1 MASID
6 KVLIFCILFII
17 DGFVTEKV
25 FMGDDNQMTVPV
37 MISRDQIK
45 KLQNQMLDAFRIRRP
60 SKNAHIPDEFVS
72 RYMTSLYKFIGKK
85 ESVTPTMNPAF
96 SYLDEST
103 HDNDFDFNKILSD
116 SNEFDSIVG
125 FVPKKVAADTE
136 LTKALGENLV
146 EVDFGG
152 PEDSIIEDSMRL
164 VHAELYFA
172 VENSSVPLDSIQA
185 YVTKGED
192 LVQITGG
199 QVTRMND
206 TNLLAFNVTKIVEKW
221 ILWPNAERRI
231 FVKLVNSD
239 GKSMSPEP
247 LLSKIH
253 TFGVGFLVESD
264 EDDDEVPYHRY
275 KRETS
280 SDNDIEEE
288 KSIEDPPT
296 VANTFKQRSIDIL
309 TRPKTGRCRLRTL
322 YIDFNDIGWGDFI
335 LAPLGFPAN
344 YCDGVCSFPLDV
356 SFNPS
361 NHATVQ
367 TLVHLI
373 DKNKTS
379 EALCAPISMGTPL
392 TFLLLADNR
401 VIIKKFSEMTVI
413 KCGCQ

>member
-1 MASID
+1 
-6 KVLIFCILFII
+6 
-17 DGFVTEKV
+17 
-25 FMGDDNQMTVPV
+25 
-37 MISRDQIK
+37 
-45 KLQNQMLDAFRIRRP
+45 
-60 SKNAHIPDEFVS
+60 
-72 RYMTSLYKFIGKK
+72 
-85 ESVTPTMNPAF
+85 
-96 SYLDEST
+96 
-103 HDNDFDFNKILSD
+103 
-116 SNEFDSIVG
+116 
-125 FVPKKVAADTE
+125 
-136 LTKALGENLV
+136 
-146 EVDFGG
+146 
-152 PEDSIIEDSMRL
+152 
-164 VHAELYFA
+164 
-172 VENSSVPLDSIQA
+172 
-185 YVTKGED
+185 
-192 LVQITGG
+192 
-199 QVTRMND
+199 
-206 TNLLAFNVTKIVEKW
+206 
-221 ILWPNAERRI
+221 
-231 FVKLVNSD
+231 
-239 GKSMSPEP
+239 MSPEP

-264 EDDDEVPYHRY
+264 EDDDEIPFHRY

-280 SDNDIEEE
+280 LDNDIEE

-296 VANTFKQRSIDIL
+296 VVNTFKQRSIDIL

-379 EALCAPISMGTPL
+379 EALCAPISMDTPL

-401 VIIKKFSEMTVI
+401 VIIKKFSEMTVT